1 MKTSFITL
9 TAISLLLASYTASA
23 ENDIHYPSRA
33 WHLDQSGE
41 VVALYDINEAGKA
54 ENVRIEYSNPKFLF
68 DDSVKS
74 QIYSWKFP
82 KGNPE
87 KDVKLRINFQK
98 Q

>member
-1 MKTSFITL
+1 MKTI
-9 TAISLLLASYTASA
+9 AIACAAVSLIFLSLSASA
-23 ENDIHYPSRA
+23 DNDIRYPSRA
-33 WHLDQSGE
+33 WHLEQSGE
-41 VVALYDINEAGKA
+41 VVALYDINEDGKA

-87 KDVKLRINFQK
+87 KNVKIKINFQRK
-98 Q
+98 